1 MNLNINKYIDHT
13 LLSPD
18 ATSNNIVDLCKEAS
32 NFNFASVCVPPV
44 YVGLASKLLR
54 DTDVSVSSV
63 VGFPFGY
70 QDMNTKT
77 FEAKHLMEQGADE
90 LDVVVNLAVLK
101 SGNWDL
107 LRDEIDRISTAIQLK
122 DKIMKLIFE
131 TGRLTQEEIYKLC
144 MMCLEFRIDF
154 AKTSTGFNGPGANA
168 EVIAFMK
175 SNLQGKVKIKASG
188 GIRSYS
194 EAISMIQAGADRIGT
209 SSALAI
215 VKEA

>member
-18 ATSNNIVDLCKEAS
+18 ATSNQIEELCREAS
-32 NFNFASVCVPPV
+32 YYNFASVCVPPV

-54 DTDVSVSSV
+54 DTNVSVCSV

-77 FEAKHLMEQGADE
+77 FEAKHLMEQGANE

-101 SGNWDL
+101 SGDWDL